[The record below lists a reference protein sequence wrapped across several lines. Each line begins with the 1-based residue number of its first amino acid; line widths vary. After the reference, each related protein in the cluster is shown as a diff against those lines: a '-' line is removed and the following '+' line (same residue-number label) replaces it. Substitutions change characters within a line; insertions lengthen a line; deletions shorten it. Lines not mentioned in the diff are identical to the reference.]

1 MKISNSKKP
10 LLTCDL
16 SLSYFFLFFR
26 SLSSF
31 GFGSVLL
38 GTSYKLVKR
47 RNYRTNVEQEPMLR
61 LWKKEKKKEKSL
73 SRNSK
78 KNFKNYFSWNAIMIL
93 AHQKSRYFSRL
104 LILIASNVFS
114 RLFVANNV
122 LFDFSSTSLRKFSPP
137 SSNKTKLSVLSEI
150 FPFISYLCH
159 LRKFKLFVCN
169 FYKAAATFK
178 FSFEIFCVHWKVVHL
193 AKDSCLILFEENFH
207 FLGVTCLLFN
217 FKSLRFC
224 YDQLFKNIPLLF
236 RVKKCLKSDIW
247 FLRFMCIQMLSF
259 KPTKITC
266 LKRKNCLKSQILNFS
281 LVEAGYSLF
290 NT

>member
-10 LLTCDL
+10 LLTFDL
-16 SLSYFFLFFR
+16 SLSYFFIFFR

-61 LWKKEKKKEKSL
+61 LWKKEKKEKKSL

-78 KNFKNYFSWNAIMIL
+78 KKISKIIFHEMPSW
-93 AHQKSRYFSRL
+93 FL
-104 LILIASNVFS
+104 LIKKAGIFL
-114 RLFVANNV
+114 
-122 LFDFSSTSLRKFSPP
+122 DFSSSLPVTFFPDYSSPITFYSTFHPRP
-137 SSNKTKLSVLSEI
+137 SESSHRPLVTKQNCQFWVNF

-193 AKDSCLILFEENFH
+193 AKDSC
-207 FLGVTCLLFN
+207 
-217 FKSLRFC
+217 
-224 YDQLFKNIPLLF
+224 
-236 RVKKCLKSDIW
+236 
-247 FLRFMCIQMLSF
+247 
-259 KPTKITC
+259 
-266 LKRKNCLKSQILNFS
+266 
-281 LVEAGYSLF
+281 
-290 NT
+290 

>member
-1 MKISNSKKP
+1 LKISNSKKP
-10 LLTCDL
+10 LLTFDL

-61 LWKKEKKKEKSL
+61 LWKKEKRKKRVWAEIQKKI
-73 SRNSK
+73 SK
-78 KNFKNYFSWNAIMIL
+78 IIFHEMPSWFLLIK
-93 AHQKSRYFSRL
+93 KSRYFSRL

-193 AKDSCLILFEENFH
+193 AKDSCLIFFEENFH
-207 FLGVTCLLFN
+207 FFRRNMLLFN

-266 LKRKNCLKSQILNFS
+266 LKKKK
-281 LVEAGYSLF
+281 LVKKARF
-290 NT
+290 

>member
-1 MKISNSKKP
+1 MK
-10 LLTCDL
+10 
-16 SLSYFFLFFR
+16 
-26 SLSSF
+26 
-31 GFGSVLL
+31 
-38 GTSYKLVKR
+38 KR
-47 RNYRTNVEQEPMLR
+47 
-61 LWKKEKKKEKSL
+61 KKKEKSL

-193 AKDSCLILFEENFH
+193 AKDSCLIFFEENFH
-207 FLGVTCLLFN
+207 FFRRNMLFVQ
-217 FKSLRFC
+217 F
-224 YDQLFKNIPLLF
+224 
-236 RVKKCLKSDIW
+236 
-247 FLRFMCIQMLSF
+247 
-259 KPTKITC
+259 
-266 LKRKNCLKSQILNFS
+266 
-281 LVEAGYSLF
+281 
-290 NT
+290 